1 MKTHT
6 EKPMNKKQQEKQE
19 AKDTLLGWLNRGDTV
34 YTICDHVSRS
44 GMMRH
49 IRLVILKHDEETKK
63 IYTLHPNYSAS
74 VLLGWPLVKKGNA
87 ALKVG
92 GCGMDMGFHTVYTLS
107 QMLFGDGYALKQ
119 EWL

>member
-1 MKTHT
+1 MKKTT
-6 EKPMNKKQQEKQE
+6 IEQNE
-19 AKDTLLGWLNRGDTV
+19 AKERLLGWIKRGDTV

-49 IRLVILKHDEETKK
+49 IRLVVPLIGDDGK
-63 IYTLHPNYSAS
+63 IHFVHPNFATATVLGYSQ
-74 VLLGWPLVKKGNA
+74 VKKGNA

-92 GCGMDMGFHTVYTLS
+92 GCGMDMGFSVVYALAQT
-107 QMLFGDGYALKQ
+107 LFGDGYALNH